1 MSIYHPL
8 SLSLSVKK
16 KKECKAKRTTSL
28 TLACCGT
35 CRAPVACKI
44 KKVRYS
50 LGPPRSVL
58 LPHFSIM
65 AHFLPWLS
73 SFRTQMKTY
82 CILICQPNWTV
93 PKKKER
99 EALGE
104 KERERVRERE
114 GGQSTCSCLL
124 HLAYPYRSP
133 KIPWLMKCSSKFK
146 PRSSLISCR
155 HCYASLSFILFL
167 FLSLS
172 FLLLFLLLLLLL
184 ATSVG

>member
-1 MSIYHPL
+1 MQS
-8 SLSLSVKK
+8 KK
-16 KKECKAKRTTSL
+16 NNFFN
-28 TLACCGT
+28 ACVLWNVSCPSGMQN
-35 CRAPVACKI
+35 

-82 CILICQPNWTV
+82 CILICQQTELCQ
-93 PKKKER
+93 KRKRGRHLER
-99 EALGE
+99 E
-104 KERERVRERE
+104 RERE

-155 HCYASLSFILFL
+155 HCYASLSFIL
-167 FLSLS
+167 SLS
-172 FLLLFLLLLLLL
+172 FSFFSPAPSSPSLSASYFSRL
-184 ATSVG
+184 AA